1 MTRLRAAIFMLLA
14 AAAGCGSSNPP
25 YDCGQ
30 VPACGGNLV
39 GTWSVV
45 SSCVT
50 PGNVLGQ
57 DFATSFCPTSGTA
70 SGVTAFS
77 GGSEAYAGAWS
88 FSSDLNYS
96 IALYPVGTQSLECS
110 DGRTCAQQD
119 TAIKTLQSMDTT
131 VQSAACTPTS
141 GGSCRC
147 TYSIATLQLDSG
159 TYTVDGTQLVLTSS
173 TASPATYD
181 FCVRGNTL
189 HWILHGQGPPYPDVV
204 MVRQSGS

>member
-1 MTRLRAAIFMLLA
+1 VRVNRLRAVVFLLLA

-25 YDCGQ
+25 YDCGH
-30 VPACGGNLV
+30 VPACGGDIV

-57 DFATSFCPTSGTA
+57 DFATSFCPTSVSA
-70 SGVTAFS
+70 YN
-77 GGSEAYAGAWS
+77 GGAEAYAGAWS

-96 IALYPVGTQSLECS
+96 IALYPVGTQSLVCS

-119 TAIKTLQSMDTT
+119 TAIKALQSMDPT
-131 VQSAACTPTS
+131 VQTAGCTA
-141 GGSCRC
+141 GGANCRC
-147 TYSIATLQLDSG
+147 TYSIATLQMDSG

-181 FCVRGNTL
+181 FCVQGNTL

-204 MVRQSGS
+204 FVRQSAS